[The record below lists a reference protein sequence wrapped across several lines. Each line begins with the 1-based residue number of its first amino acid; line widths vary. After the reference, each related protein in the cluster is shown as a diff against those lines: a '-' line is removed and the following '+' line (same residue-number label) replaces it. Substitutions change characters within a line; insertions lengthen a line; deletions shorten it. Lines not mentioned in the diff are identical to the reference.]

1 MATLADSFLDDLDE
15 LGDDE
20 EEQNGGSS
28 SSSSSSSSMHQRFS
42 SAAESKEEDDE
53 EEEDE
58 DEDGNGGTGDGMD
71 EMDIDKVL
79 EKMVAAKAKSS
90 IGQLRSSLRYK
101 NHLAEVI
108 TATGESFVLSSG
120 PLETDPQYKQIV
132 ASNKVVHDIDEEILG
147 TFRYVADIYAKKFP
161 ELENL
166 VSNKL
171 DYIRTVQRI
180 GNELNLIPSAYFF

>member
-20 EEQNGGSS
+20 EQNGGSASS
-28 SSSSSSSSMHQRFS
+28 SSSSSSHQRL
-42 SAAESKEEDDE
+42 SAAESKEIDDDDDDE

-58 DEDGNGGTGDGMD
+58 NEGATGDGTD
-71 EMDIDKVL
+71 EMDIDKML
-79 EKMVAAKAKSS
+79 EKMVAAKAKSA
-90 IGQLRSSLRYK
+90 IGQLRTSLRYK
-101 NHLAEVI
+101 NHLAEVV

-120 PLETDPQYKQIV
+120 PLETDPQYKLIV

-180 GNELNLIPSAYFF
+180 GNE